1 MGLTKLSQSKFYF
14 LRSHLIFWIIFG
26 CYELAVA
33 YSYFGHFSPLVDY
46 LTYYFINIALVY
58 IHAAMVKR
66 QITANRQPYLRIV
79 LYSIA
84 EILAYLLLKYLITLL
99 FLHIHYYQIKDISAP
114 VAFIRD
120 GSWRAIYF
128 IGLGSAYALGKI
140 SIESAKRI
148 SELDKQRLQSQL
160 NEQVLEKNLLSSEN
174 AFLKAQIN
182 QHFLFNM
189 LSFIHSNVLK
199 YSETI
204 GDLIISLSDLMRYA
218 FTEPDADGKVR
229 LSGEVEHIENYLS
242 LNQHRFNHRLNF
254 DFRATGDIDNMRVIS
269 LLLVT
274 IIENV
279 FKYGDL
285 QNPAYPAKIYINA
298 DGNKLHLHVDN
309 SKLTRPHGHSSG
321 IGMDN
326 VQKRLELMYPGNY
339 RLNISQDTQTYQLDL
354 NINIPQDDLL
364 HH

>member
-1 MGLTKLSQSKFYF
+1 MT
-14 LRSHLIFWIIFG
+14 RSVMAG
-26 CYELAVA
+26 KRA
-33 YSYFGHFSPLVDY
+33 Y
-46 LTYYFINIALVY
+46 I
-58 IHAAMVKR
+58 
-66 QITANRQPYLRIV
+66 IV
-79 LYSIA
+79 LFTIA
-84 EILAYLLLKYLITLL
+84 ELPMYLLLKLLITYILVTTGL
-99 FLHIHYYQIKDISAP
+99 NSARSVGEP
-114 VAFIRD
+114 MIFIRN
-120 GSWRAIYF
+120 SAWRFFYF
-128 IGLGSAYALGKI
+128 LCLSTGYSFGRLSVAR
-140 SIESAKRI
+140 AKKI

-160 NEQVLEKNLLSSEN
+160 NEQELEKNLLSSEN

-199 YSETI
+199 YSEKI

-229 LSGEVEHIENYLS
+229 LAGEVEHIENYLS
-242 LNQHRFNHRLNF
+242 LNQHRFNHQLNF
-254 DFRATGDIDNMRVIS
+254 DFKATGDIDNVRVIS

-285 QNPAYPAKIYINA
+285 QNPAYPAKIHINA

-309 SKLTRPHGHSSG
+309 SKLKRPHGHSSG

-339 RLNISQDTQTYQLDL
+339 KLNINQDTETYQLDL
-354 NINIPQDDLL
+354 NINIPENDLL